1 VADHAMMDFDGLY
14 QGKSVAVGD
23 GDIEL
28 GVVPWRLD
36 GPQPLVVE
44 LADAGEFT
52 GPVLESGCGL
62 GDNALFLAERGF
74 EITAFDAAPTAI
86 EQDKA
91 KAAQRGLKGDFTV
104 ADATKLDAIGGRFNS
119 ALDSAM
125 MHCLTDEQRRDYL
138 AALHAVCNP
147 GAVLHILCFPEQT
160 EALFP
165 MPGHTDEASLRRDL
179 GRHWRI
185 DRMRMR
191 GYATSFTP
199 EQWAATMPA
208 VAVSLLAAGDSP
220 VGVDAQ
226 GRVQLPI
233 WQIRAVRA

>member
-1 VADHAMMDFDGLY
+1 MMDFDALY
-14 QGKSVAVGD
+14 QGKSVTLAD
-23 GDIEL
+23 GGQQLDTI
-28 GVVPWRLD
+28 PWRLD

-52 GPVLESGCGL
+52 GPILESGCGL
-62 GDNALFLAERGF
+62 GDNALFLAERGY

-91 KAAQRGLKGDFTV
+91 KAAARGLKVDFTV
-104 ADATKLDAIGGRFNS
+104 ADATKLDGIEGGFNS
-119 ALDSAM
+119 VLDSAM

-138 AALHAVCNP
+138 AALHVVCNP
-147 GAVLHILCFPEQT
+147 GAALHILCFPDIT

-179 GRHWRI
+179 GEHWRI
-185 DRMRMR
+185 DRLQMR

-199 EQWAATMPA
+199 EQWAATMPP
-208 VAVSLLAAGDSP
+208 AAAAFLPAADSP
-220 VGVDAQ
+220 AGLDAN
-226 GRVQLPI
+226 GRVLLPI

>member
-1 VADHAMMDFDGLY
+1 MMDFDALY
-14 QGKSVAVGD
+14 QGRSVAVGD
-23 GDIEL
+23 VEL
-28 GVVPWRLD
+28 DVVPWRLN
-36 GPQPLVVE
+36 GPQPIVVE

-62 GDNALFLAERGF
+62 GDNALFLAERGL
-74 EITAFDAAPTAI
+74 EITAFDAAPTAVA
-86 EQDKA
+86 QATA
-91 KAAQRGLKGDFTV
+91 KAAERGLKVDFAV
-104 ADATKLDAIGGRFNS
+104 ADATKLDGIDGRFNS

-138 AALHAVCNP
+138 AALHAVTNP

-179 GRHWRI
+179 GQHWRI
-185 DRMRMR
+185 DRLRMR
-191 GYATSFTP
+191 GYATAFTP
-199 EQWAATMPA
+199 EQWAAAMPPEA
-208 VAVSLLAAGDSP
+208 AAFVSADVAV
-220 VGVDAQ
+220 DAH
-226 GRVQLPI
+226 GHVQLPI

>member
-1 VADHAMMDFDGLY
+1 MMDFDALY
-14 QGKSVAVGD
+14 QGRSVAVGD
-23 GDIEL
+23 GDLALDI
-28 GVVPWRLD
+28 VPWRLD

-62 GDNALFLAERGF
+62 GDNALFLAERGY

-91 KAAQRGLKGDFTV
+91 KAAERGLKVGFTV
-104 ADATKLDAIGGRFNS
+104 ADATKLDGIESGFNS

-147 GAVLHILCFPEQT
+147 GAVLHILCFPELV

-179 GRHWRI
+179 GQHWRV

-199 EQWAATMPA
+199 EQWAAAMPP
-208 VAVSLLAAGDSP
+208 AAAAFLPAADSP
-220 VGVDAQ
+220 IGVDAQ
-226 GRVQLPI
+226 GHVQLPV